1 MTLEAVNALRSL
13 VDMAVNFLDSWT
25 IPHTTMTPWDLMVYI
40 LIFNVILWLLRHIF
54 NWEIGNYMRE
64 YSRSSNA
71 GGSNRGAARNA
82 FRKVN
87 RGK

>member
-13 VDMAVNFLDSWT
+13 VDLAVNFLDSWT
-25 IPHTTMTPWDLMVYI
+25 IPLLTMTPWDLMVYI
-40 LIFNVILWLLRHIF
+40 LIFNVILWLLRHLF
-54 NWEIGNYMRE
+54 DWQIGKT
-64 YSRSSNA
+64 A
-71 GGSNRGAARNA
+71 PTRNS